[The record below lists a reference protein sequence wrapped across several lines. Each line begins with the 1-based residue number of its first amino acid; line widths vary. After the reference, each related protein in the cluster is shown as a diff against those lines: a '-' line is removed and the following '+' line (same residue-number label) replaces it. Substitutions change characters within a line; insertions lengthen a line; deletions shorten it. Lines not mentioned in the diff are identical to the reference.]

1 MKKTLTIAAAALF
14 AGSLMSTASVFA
26 EDGSIKVNVTIAD
39 DNGNLVLVQENV
51 EVTDIDNDGA
61 LTVNDAL
68 YAAHEAKF
76 EGGAEA
82 GYRTGTGQYGLLI
95 EKLWGIEKGINYSFY
110 VDNQYAGGLT
120 DAVKDGGYVNAFVFR
135 DTNTFADK
143 YSYFDTYSENVNA
156 GDEKEL
162 TLYRVVFD
170 ENYNPVPETVEG
182 AKITINGETTDLVT
196 DAEGKVK
203 VKVENAGKNVISALY
218 DVSDTV
224 KIVPPAAVLNVEG
237 EAVVTTEPETEAA
250 ETTTVEATTTT
261 TTTVTT
267 TTTKAATTTKNTSK
281 SGSPKTGD
289 AGTGAAFAMI
299 GVSVVCAFALR
310 RRNED

>member
-14 AGSLMSTASVFA
+14 VGSLMSTASVFA
-26 EDGSIKVNVTIAD
+26 EDGSVKVNVTIAD
-39 DNGNLVLVQENV
+39 DNGKLVLAQESV

-76 EGGAEA
+76 EGGADA
-82 GYRTGTGQYGLLI
+82 GYSTGIGSYGLQL

-110 VDNQYAGGLT
+110 VDNTYANGLT
-120 DAVKDGGYVNAFVFR
+120 DPVKDGSYVNAFVFQ
-135 DTNTFADK
+135 DTKTFADK

-162 TLYRVVFD
+162 TLYRIVFD
-170 ENYNPVPETVEG
+170 ENYAPVPETVEG
-182 AKITINGETTDLVT
+182 AKITINGEVTDLVT

-237 EAVVTTEPETEAA
+237 EAAVTTEPATEAV
-250 ETTTVEATTTT
+250 ETTTEEAATTT

-267 TTTKAATTTKNTSK
+267 TTTKTATTTKSTSK
-281 SGSPKTGD
+281 SNSPKTGD

-299 GVSVVCAFALR
+299 GVSVACAFALR